1 MSEADLRRESE
12 EIGEKINYY
21 YYLTG
26 AIGAGKTTCLSYFG
40 SFNTYEEWSETRP
53 TELGKAWN
61 DLTDTEREKLDSWI
75 MKQFYL
81 KNCKLLDQRTGI
93 HIVDRTPLDPISF
106 TEVGSIKNKADS
118 IIKGLSPGKS
128 ARGPCSGHIIL
139 LVGEPE
145 DMEARVVGRHKQSRA
160 NVISDMQEKLKVI
173 FSSPEVTVVDTAGM
187 SIERVI
193 KSVLKVILFG
203 KYNPVNLGNV
213 LENYKENGL
222 VI

>member
-1 MSEADLRRESE
+1 
-12 EIGEKINYY
+12 
-21 YYLTG
+21 
-26 AIGAGKTTCLSYFG
+26 
-40 SFNTYEEWSETRP
+40 
-53 TELGKAWN
+53 
-61 DLTDTEREKLDSWI
+61 
-75 MKQFYL
+75 
-81 KNCKLLDQRTGI
+81 
-93 HIVDRTPLDPISF
+93 
-106 TEVGSIKNKADS
+106 
-118 IIKGLSPGKS
+118 
-128 ARGPCSGHIIL
+128 
-139 LVGEPE
+139 
-145 DMEARVVGRHKQSRA
+145 MEARVVGRHKQSRA